1 MNFIQNST
9 GKYDGFCIIKA
20 VEKKMTSKGS
30 PYLSLTLSDQSGDI
44 DAKLWDY
51 HEKPGVEFKVYDFI
65 KVRGDYVPFNND
77 RQFRIDMMRHVREDD
92 GVSVDDYVPSA
103 VLPGEMM
110 YDEVQKAVFDFKDE
124 EIRMLVMAIL
134 DKYRE
139 RLIYW
144 PAAKALHHA
153 IRGGLLMHTLTMLRL
168 ANSVCDIYTYLNRDL
183 LLAGVILHDITKIK
197 EIDAASTGVPGE
209 YTVPGN
215 LIGHLVMGA
224 IEIDE
229 TAKEKGVSP
238 DTAMLLEHMLISH
251 HGIPEYGAAKYPM
264 TLEAEA
270 LSMIDDLDAKMYEF
284 SSAIFRVEPGE
295 FTDKQKM
302 LDNRPLFN
310 HGRSNDGDVN
320 LI

>member
-1 MNFIQNST
+1 MNFVQNSM

-30 PYLSLTLSDQSGDI
+30 PYLSLTLSDASGDI

-51 HEKPGVEFKVYDFI
+51 HEKPGEEYKVYDFV

-77 RQFRIDMMRHVREDD
+77 RQFRIDMMRHVKPED
-92 GVSVDDYVPSA
+92 GVSIDDFVPSA

-110 YDEVQKAVFDFKDE
+110 YDEVLQVLSAFKDD
-124 EIRMLVMAIL
+124 EIRDLVTAIIE
-134 DKYRE
+134 KYRE

-168 ANSVCDIYTYLNRDL
+168 AENICDIYTYLNREL
-183 LLAGVILHDITKIK
+183 LLAGVILHDIAKIR

-209 YTVPGN
+209 YTVRGN
-215 LIGHLVMGA
+215 LVGHLVMGA

-229 TAKEKGVSP
+229 TGKELGVSE
-238 DTAMLLEHMLISH
+238 DTLMLLEHMLISH

-264 TLEAEA
+264 IPEAEA

-284 SSAIFRVEPGE
+284 SNAIFKVEPGE

-302 LDNRPLFN
+302 LDNRPLYN
-310 HGRSNDGDVN
+310 HGRANDGDVS